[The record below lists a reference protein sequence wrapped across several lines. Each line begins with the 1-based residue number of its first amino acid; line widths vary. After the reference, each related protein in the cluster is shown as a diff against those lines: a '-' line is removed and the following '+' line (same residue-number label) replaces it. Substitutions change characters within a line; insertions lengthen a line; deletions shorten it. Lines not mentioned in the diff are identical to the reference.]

1 MKVVEIF
8 KSIDGEGIRAGLP
21 VTFVRLYGCN
31 LNCSYCDTPYSHI
44 TESDKAFDMSVD
56 EIVRAVEHN
65 GIPNVTITGGEPM
78 IHSDIIEL
86 FDELLERGYYVNV
99 ETNGTYPVPTKYN
112 VGYANAHKIIFTMDY
127 KCPSSGMREEMSI
140 ANLNTL
146 RCNDVLKF
154 VVGSKEDMDDAQ
166 RVLSLIKSDPFVFFS
181 PVFGKI
187 EPESIVKYML
197 YHHLYNCR
205 VQIQMHKVIWNPN
218 ERGV

>member
-31 LNCSYCDTPYSHI
+31 LNCSYCDTPYSHS
-44 TESDKAFDMSVD
+44 TEADKAKEMSVD
-56 EIVRAVEHN
+56 EIVDTIEGL

-78 IHSDIIEL
+78 MHKQTTEL
-86 FDELLERGYYVNV
+86 IGALLENNYVVNV
-99 ETNGTYPVPTKYN
+99 ETNGTFPVPQEFMHN
-112 VGYANAHKIIFTMDY
+112 PFVVFTMDY
-127 KCPSSGMREEMSI
+127 KCPSSGMCNEMSI
-140 ANLNTL
+140 SNLNTL
-146 RCNDVLKF
+146 RVHDVLKF

-187 EPESIVKYML
+187 EPKEIVQYLLDNEM
-197 YHHLYNCR
+197 YSCR
-205 VQIQMHKVIWNPN
+205 VQIQMHKVIWDPN

>member
-31 LNCSYCDTPYSHI
+31 LNCSYCDTPYSHS
-44 TESDKAFDMSVD
+44 TEADKAKEMSVGEVVD
-56 EIVRAVEHN
+56 VIKRF

-78 IHSDIIEL
+78 IHKGILDLICSLAEEG
-86 FDELLERGYYVNV
+86 FAVNV
-99 ETNGTYPVPTKYN
+99 ETNGTYSVLPTFAKYPS
-112 VGYANAHKIIFTMDY
+112 VMFTMDY

-140 ANLNTL
+140 DTLNTL
-146 RCNDVLKF
+146 RSCDVLKF
-154 VVGSKEDMDDAQ
+154 VVGSKEDMDDAKA
-166 RVLSLIKSDPFVFFS
+166 VLGLICSQPNVYFS

-187 EPESIVKYML
+187 EPKEIVQYLLDNEL
-197 YHHLYNCR
+197 YGCR
-205 VQIQMHKVIWNPN
+205 VQIQMHKVIWDPN

>member
-8 KSIDGEGIRAGLP
+8 SSIDGEGIRAGLP

-31 LNCSYCDTPYSHI
+31 LNCSYCDTPYSHL
-44 TESDKAFDMSVD
+44 TEEDNAKEMSID
-56 EIVRAVEHN
+56 EIVRAVEYN

-78 IHSDIIEL
+78 IHSNIIEL

-112 VGYANAHKIIFTMDY
+112 MGHANAHKIIFTMDY
-127 KCPSSGMREEMSI
+127 KCPSSGMQEEMSI

-154 VVGSKEDMDDAQ
+154 VVGSVHDMDEAKKVLKMMDACPT
-166 RVLSLIKSDPFVFFS
+166 VYFS
-181 PVFGKI
+181 PVFGQI
-187 EPESIVKYML
+187 NPESIVKYML
-197 YHHLYNCR
+197 CHHLYDCR
-205 VQIQMHKVIWNPN
+205 IQIQMHKVIWNPN